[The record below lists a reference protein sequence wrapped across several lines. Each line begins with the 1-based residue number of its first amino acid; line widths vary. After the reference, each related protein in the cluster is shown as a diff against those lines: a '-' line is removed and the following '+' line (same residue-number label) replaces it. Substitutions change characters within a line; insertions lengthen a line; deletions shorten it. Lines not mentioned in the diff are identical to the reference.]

1 MKKILYG
8 LIVGSASS
16 LAMADMID
24 ITPYAGLQYAYT
36 DFKRGDIN
44 TSLDSMVVRGGAR
57 FGQVL
62 GAEARVSTGIGSG
75 SHMGEKVENRYN
87 YGAYGVVNLPTG
99 QPYTPYALGGYTY
112 ARSEIG
118 NSRQRDDGLSYGA
131 GVDWALDDIMSV
143 NVEVLR
149 SVRNDFTKQTVVG
162 LGVAY
167 RF

>member
-8 LIVGSASS
+8 LMIGSACTV
-16 LAMADMID
+16 AAADMSD
-24 ITPYAGLQYAYT
+24 ITPYGGLQYAWT

-62 GAEARVSTGIGSG
+62 GAEARLSTGIGSG
-75 SHMGEKVENRYN
+75 SHLGEKVKNRYN
-87 YGAYGVVNLPTG
+87 YGAYGLVNLPTG
-99 QPYTPYALGGYTY
+99 EAYTPYALAGYTY
-112 ARSEIG
+112 ARTEIG
-118 NSRQRDDGLSYGA
+118 DSRQRDDGLSYGA

-162 LGVAY
+162 LGIAY